1 MDFLWTV
8 KNKEPRLLVV
18 ASEQHADGNLHR
30 HAYLE
35 FKERVDVTNERL
47 FDFEGFHP
55 SIEKGRNARNILKY
69 CTKEGDYAIRGD
81 KEHFDQMLKKTD
93 RKQVAQRLM
102 KGESTLRQE
111 ADQNACLLFGYQ
123 RLTRDLQNYLID
135 GNVHYEG
142 ERECVWIYGPSGTG
156 KSWSARCQTEPD
168 DIFIKHPN
176 KWWCGYTK

>member
-1 MDFLWTV
+1 MPFRITAKLYFLTYPQCDIPIQRLMDFLWTV

-81 KEHFDQMLKKTD
+81 KEHFD
-93 RKQVAQRLM
+93 
-102 KGESTLRQE
+102 
-111 ADQNACLLFGYQ
+111 
-123 RLTRDLQNYLID
+123 
-135 GNVHYEG
+135 
-142 ERECVWIYGPSGTG
+142 
-156 KSWSARCQTEPD
+156 
-168 DIFIKHPN
+168 
-176 KWWCGYTK
+176 